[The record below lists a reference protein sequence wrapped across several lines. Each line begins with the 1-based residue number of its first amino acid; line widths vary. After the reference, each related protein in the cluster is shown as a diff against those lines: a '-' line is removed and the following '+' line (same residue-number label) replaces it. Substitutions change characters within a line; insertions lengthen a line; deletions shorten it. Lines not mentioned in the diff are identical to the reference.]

1 MTGPPVTLE
10 VDARSVEETKRIG
23 AALAPLLAP
32 GDVVLLVGELGA
44 GKTTLTKAIV
54 EALGATGVTSPTFTL
69 CHRYDTAPPVAHV
82 DCYRIVDGDNL
93 ADLALDEVLDD
104 GYVAI
109 VEWGERLGARF
120 GNEALECTLSYG
132 VDDQVGLRRVKFL
145 ARGTSWST
153 RVDSLIE
160 RVTKALAGAPSVH
173 R

>member
-1 MTGPPVTLE
+1 MSEPLVTFE
-10 VDARSVEETKRIG
+10 VDSRSVDETRCIG
-23 AALAPLLAP
+23 AALAPLLTP

-69 CHRYDTAPPVAHV
+69 CHRYDTSPPVAHV
-82 DCYRIVDGDNL
+82 DCYRIDDDDDL
-93 ADLALDEVLDD
+93 ADLALEELLDD

-120 GNEALECTLSYG
+120 GNDALECSLSQG
-132 VDDQVGLRRVKFL
+132 GDDEVDQRHVTFL
-145 ARGTSWST
+145 TTGASWSI
-153 RVDSLIE
+153 RAESLHE
-160 RVTKALAGAPSVH
+160 RVTKALARAASGC